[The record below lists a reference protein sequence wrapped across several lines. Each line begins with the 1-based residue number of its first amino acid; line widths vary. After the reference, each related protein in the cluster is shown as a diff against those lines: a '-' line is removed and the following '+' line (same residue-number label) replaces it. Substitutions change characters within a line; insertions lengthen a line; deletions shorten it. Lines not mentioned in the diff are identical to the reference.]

1 MDSIGIDIVEISR
14 IKKAISRFGDRFLN
28 RIFTPN
34 ELKLYRDKP
43 QSLAA
48 RFAAKEAVAKSLK
61 AKNLSWQDAEI
72 LSADGGKPV
81 IYLHGK
87 AERRAKLLG
96 LGNFS
101 VSLSHSR
108 SHAVAFVI
116 ARRVR
121 RRPRRK
127 RT

>member
-81 IYLHGK
+81 IHLHGK
-87 AERRAKLLG
+87 AERRARLLG

-116 ARRVR
+116 ARKVR
-121 RRPRRK
+121 SRPRRK